1 MSFNHGFIYRRP
13 RYYHFTRSCKCHAE
27 RMQKA
32 EQQAAEQRQHDI
44 DLYGS
49 AYVRKRENGSGF
61 GSFLEDYGL
70 GIAIVVFLVFF
81 LMPI

>member
-1 MSFNHGFIYRRP
+1 
-13 RYYHFTRSCKCHAE
+13 
-27 RMQKA
+27 MQKA
-32 EQQAAEQRQHDI
+32 EQQTAEQRQHDI

-49 AYVRKRENGSGF
+49 AYVRKRESGSGF

-81 LMPI
+81 LMPIWVTQIIKIRQKHNVFAFFMSVIAV

>member
-1 MSFNHGFIYRRP
+1 
-13 RYYHFTRSCKCHAE
+13 
-27 RMQKA
+27 MQKT

-49 AYVRKRENGSGF
+49 AYVRKRENGSSF

-81 LMPI
+81 

>member
-49 AYVRKRENGSGF
+49 AYVRKRESGSGF
-61 GSFLEDYGL
+61 GSF
-70 GIAIVVFLVFF
+70 
-81 LMPI
+81 

>member
-1 MSFNHGFIYRRP
+1 
-13 RYYHFTRSCKCHAE
+13 
-27 RMQKA
+27 MQKA
-32 EQQAAEQRQHDI
+32 EQQAAEQRQHEI

-49 AYVRKRENGSGF
+49 AYVRKRESGSGF

-70 GIAIVVFLVFF
+70 GIAIVVLMVFC